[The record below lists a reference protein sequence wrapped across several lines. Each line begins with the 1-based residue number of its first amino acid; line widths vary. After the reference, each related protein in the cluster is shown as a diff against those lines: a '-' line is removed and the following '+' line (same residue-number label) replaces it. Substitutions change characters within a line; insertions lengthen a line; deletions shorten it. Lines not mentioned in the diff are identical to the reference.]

1 MFMGEYQHALD
12 PKGRLIIPAK
22 FRLQL
27 GERFVITRGMDQCLA
42 GYPLIEWQAIQK
54 RLAALPSTNP
64 RARKFVR
71 YFYAAAVECDFDKQG
86 RVNLPENLQQY
97 AHLEHQCAIVGVAAH
112 FELWDAARW
121 QLYQSDAATDFDAL
135 AASFEDLN
143 L

>member
-1 MFMGEYQHALD
+1 MFMGEYQHTIDA
-12 PKGRLIIPAK
+12 KGRLIIPAR

-54 RLAALPSTNP
+54 RLAALPTTNP

-86 RVNLPENLQQY
+86 RVNLPTQLRQY
-97 AHLEHQCAIVGVAAH
+97 AQLEKQCAIIGVAAH
-112 FELWDAARW
+112 FELWSAERW
-121 QLYQSDAATDFDAL
+121 QLYQADAATDFDAL
-135 AASFEDLN
+135 AADFDDLQ